1 MTAVPQFNHQ
11 QQVNHNYWP
20 TLSPRKGL
28 HHGELQHTTW
38 CRRNAT
44 NQHQDG
50 LPQEPARPPSTQGKV
65 GISQPANSA
74 LPSNTGG
81 ARGHQ
86 RRDYHGCYYLL
97 ERTN

>member
-1 MTAVPQFNHQ
+1 MVSCSTE
-11 QQVNHNYWP
+11 
-20 TLSPRKGL
+20 
-28 HHGELQHTTW
+28 HGVDAMPLT
-38 CRRNAT
+38 
-44 NQHQDG
+44 QHQDG
-50 LPQEPARPPSTQGKV
+50 LPQEPARPPSSQGKV

-74 LPSNTGG
+74 LPSNMGD